1 MAKDFVNPFDEGV
14 TYEDFLKAIP
24 KDKTVAEYCN
34 KQLEAEQLE
43 WLLVELEHFKNNTKN
58 K

>member
-34 KQLEAEQLE
+34 KQLTAEELAWLE
-43 WLLVELEHFKNNTKN
+43 IELEHFKNNTKN